1 MPAPAQPVDPDSP
14 DDSAPTSTQASA
26 GRLVGIDLLAA
37 WALPLLALMLCAQ
50 WPLRDGVQAGS
61 RLANDLAQCL
71 FALTSAVAVSSAT
84 RAGAHLAAHPL
95 LPRWR
100 ARHVVLLSRGVLLL
114 GVLPWS
120 LFALWSS
127 AGQVWR
133 SVLQLEAFP
142 DSYNPGYFVVKL
154 AVWLLCAGMAWQAWR
169 DLRGAA
175 PAAGAGPDPA
185 RARADNTQRQP

>member
-1 MPAPAQPVDPDSP
+1 MPATDPRTAASPQLDAGVEAASSAAQ
-14 DDSAPTSTQASA
+14 Q
-26 GRLVGIDLLAA
+26 RLTIDHLAA
-37 WALPLLALMLCAQ
+37 WALPLLALLLCAQ

-71 FALTSAVAVSSAT
+71 FALICAVAVSSAS

-100 ARHVVLLSRGVLLL
+100 ARHVVLLSRVVLLL

-127 AGQVWR
+127 AGQVVR
-133 SVLQLEAFP
+133 SLRQLEAFP

-154 AVWLLCAGMAWQAWR
+154 AVWLLCGGMAWQGWR
-169 DLRGAA
+169 DLRGGIAAAGTHAA
-175 PAAGAGPDPA
+175 PAGADPA
-185 RARADNTQRQP
+185 QRQS